1 MKCLLILLTLFLS
14 VPSFAQRPDSLN
26 AETVKGAWRYKHSPR
41 KAALFSALLPGA
53 GQVYNRKF
61 WKVPIVWG
69 AIGVTY
75 YYGRFNH
82 DKYLMYRDAYL
93 AITDGDPGTV
103 DPFNGEFPA
112 SFVEQN
118 VDFHRRYRDMSYIGF
133 GLMYIL
139 NIVDAS
145 IDGHF
150 VRFDVGDDLEVAFA
164 PSYQFDGSMVP
175 SIGIAIAPKR

>member
-1 MKCLLILLTLFLS
+1 
-14 VPSFAQRPDSLN
+14 
-26 AETVKGAWRYKHSPR
+26 
-41 KAALFSALLPGA
+41 
-53 GQVYNRKF
+53 
-61 WKVPIVWG
+61 
-69 AIGVTY
+69 
-75 YYGRFNH
+75 
-82 DKYLMYRDAYL
+82 MYRDAYL
-93 AITDGDPGTV
+93 AITDGDPATV

-118 VDFHRRYRDMSYIGF
+118 VDFHRRYRDLSYIGF

-164 PSYQFDGSMVP
+164 PAYQFDRAMVP
-175 SIGIAIAPKR
+175 SVGISIAPRR